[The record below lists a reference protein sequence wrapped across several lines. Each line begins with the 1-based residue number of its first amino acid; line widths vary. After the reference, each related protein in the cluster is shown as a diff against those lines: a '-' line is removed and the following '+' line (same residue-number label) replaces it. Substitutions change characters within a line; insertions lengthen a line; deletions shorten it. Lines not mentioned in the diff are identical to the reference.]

1 MSNGN
6 DPAFFH
12 KRITALEEKVK
23 GFGDRLA
30 DAGVVIEES
39 RFALQA
45 AKRLA
50 VLVLNERDPEM
61 QKVWAKAFLE
71 LYRL

>member
-1 MSNGN
+1 MS

-12 KRITALEEKVK
+12 KRISALEEKIEE
-23 GFGDRLA
+23 FASRLS

-50 VLVLNERDPEM
+50 MLVVNGGGADM

-71 LYRL
+71 LYKP